1 MVENDV
7 LKHLR
12 ALLHGDAK
20 TGVDS
25 CRISTPIQHPWGK
38 PYCLVE
44 WTTNHDADARRQV
57 VPADSTPLEI
67 ARMVAQ
73 HVPGRRIML
82 NGEPIE
88 SPRANAKRRAARA
101 A

>member
-1 MVENDV
+1 MVEDDV
-7 LKHLR
+7 LNHLR
-12 ALLHGDAK
+12 TLLHDDTQ

-25 CRISTPIQHPWGK
+25 CRVSMPVQHPWGK
-38 PYCLVE
+38 PYRLVE
-44 WTTNHDADARRQV
+44 WTTGLDADARRQV
-57 VPADSTPLEI
+57 VPADSTALEI
-67 ARMVAQ
+67 AQMVAQ

-88 SPRANAKRRAARA
+88 SPRTLAKRRAARA

>member
-1 MVENDV
+1 MVEDDV
-7 LKHLR
+7 LKHLQTLQR
-12 ALLHGDAK
+12 GDAQP
-20 TGVDS
+20 GVDS
-25 CRISTPIQHPWGK
+25 CRVSMPVQHPWGK

-44 WTTNHDADARRQV
+44 WTTCQDADARRQV

-67 ARMVAQ
+67 ARVVAA

-82 NGEPIE
+82 NGEPIQP
-88 SPRANAKRRAARA
+88 PRANARRRSARA

>member
-1 MVENDV
+1 MVEDDV
-7 LKHLR
+7 LKHLHT
-12 ALLHGDAK
+12 LQHSDAQ

-25 CRISTPIQHPWGK
+25 CRVSTPIQHPWGT
-38 PYCLVE
+38 PYRLVE
-44 WTTNHDADARRQV
+44 WTTNLDTDARRQV
-57 VPADSTPLEI
+57 VPADSTPLQI
-67 ARMVAQ
+67 ALIVAQ

-88 SPRANAKRRAARA
+88 PRRTASKRRSARA